1 MFSPSKIG
9 TKESGTVDGVYN
21 YDFYYFPL
29 GPELLEEVATRV
41 AARRQKNEPR
51 KACLGI
57 TKSVVKTYNIGPI
70 VHMYGFI
77 WDPAFPKDEASGAIQ
92 IGYDGVYITDLC
104 RNFTENRT
112 GGPSPVKVL
121 MGKFDDIVKNEL
133 GQSKLRLM
141 VLIKEN
147 DQPKEGS
154 DKLIEIYQR
163 YGFEPKHVESYKKG
177 KEEQLIMEKRFA
189 DKDMSIMGSIGKP
202 TKTKSVKKAERT
214 SYTVTKTGST
224 QRFGGRRTR
233 RRQ

>member
-41 AARRQKNEPR
+41 AARRQKNAPNR
-51 KACLGI
+51 ACLGI
-57 TKSVVKTYNIGPI
+57 TKSVVKNYNTRPM

-77 WDPAFPKDEASGAIQ
+77 WDEAFPEDEASGAIQ

-104 RNFTENRT
+104 RNFTKNQT
-112 GGPSPVKVL
+112 DGPSPVKVL
-121 MGKFDDIVKNEL
+121 MGKFEDIVKNEL
-133 GQSKLRLM
+133 GKTKVRLM
-141 VLIKEN
+141 VLLKDN

-163 YGFEPKHVESYKKG
+163 YGFEPKHAEPYKNG
-177 KEEQLIMEKRFA
+177 KEEQLIMEKRLA
-189 DKDMSIMGSIGKP
+189 EEPP
-202 TKTKSVKKAERT
+202 TKTKSVKKAKKV
-214 SYTVTKTGST
+214 SQTVTKAKSKTRG
-224 QRFGGRRTR
+224 RGGRTR
-233 RRQ
+233 RK

>member
-9 TKESGTVDGVYN
+9 TKESGTIGTVYN

-41 AARRQKNEPR
+41 AARRQKNAPNR
-51 KACLGI
+51 ACLGI
-57 TKSVVKTYNIGPI
+57 TKSVVKTYNTRPM

-77 WDPAFPKDEASGAIQ
+77 WDSAFPEDQASGAIQ

-104 RNFTENRT
+104 RNFTKNQT
-112 GGPSPVKVL
+112 DGPSPVKIL
-121 MGKFDDIVKNEL
+121 MGKFDDIVKDEL
-133 GQSKLRLM
+133 GQTNLRLM

-163 YGFEPKHVESYKKG
+163 YGFEPKYVEPYKNG
-177 KEEQLIMEKRFA
+177 KEEQLIMEKRLA
-189 DKDMSIMGSIGKP
+189 EEPP
-202 TKTKSVKKAERT
+202 TKTRTNDKSKNKAI
-214 SYTVTKTGST
+214 KTGSLSVT
-224 QRFGGRRTR
+224 KARSKTRGKGGTR
-233 RRQ
+233 RRK

>member
-21 YDFYYFPL
+21 YDFYYLPL
-29 GPELLEEVATRV
+29 GPELLEELATRV

-51 KACLGI
+51 KSCLGI
-57 TKSVVKTYNIGPI
+57 TKAVIKKYNIGPV

-77 WDPAFPKDEASGAIQ
+77 WDSAFPEDEASGAIQ
-92 IGYDGVYITDLC
+92 IGIDGVYITDLC

-133 GQSKLRLM
+133 GQPKVRLM

-163 YGFEPKHVESYKKG
+163 YGFEPKHVELYKKG
-177 KEEQLIMEKRFA
+177 KEEQLIMEKQFVVEEP
-189 DKDMSIMGSIGKP
+189 P
-202 TKTKSVKKAERT
+202 TKTKSVKKAKRV
-214 SYTVTKTGST
+214 SQTVTKTGT
-224 QRFGGRRTR
+224 KTRGKGGTKRRCH
-233 RRQ
+233 

>member
-41 AARRQKNEPR
+41 AARRQKNAPNR
-51 KACLGI
+51 ACLGI
-57 TKSVVKTYNIGPI
+57 TKSVVNKYNTRPM

-77 WDPAFPKDEASGAIQ
+77 WDSAFPEDEASGAIQ

-104 RNFTENRT
+104 RNFTKNQT
-112 GGPSPVKVL
+112 DGPSPVKVL
-121 MGKFDDIVKNEL
+121 MGKFEDIVKNEL
-133 GQSKLRLM
+133 GKTKVRLM
-141 VLIKEN
+141 VLIKDN

-163 YGFEPKHVESYKKG
+163 YGFEPKYVEPYKNG
-177 KEEQLIMEKRFA
+177 KEEQLIMEKRLA
-189 DKDMSIMGSIGKP
+189 EEPP
-202 TKTKSVKKAERT
+202 TKTRSVKKAKKV
-214 SYTVTKTGST
+214 SQTVTKTRGK
-224 QRFGGRRTR
+224 RGGRTR
-233 RRQ
+233 RQRRH

>member
-9 TKESGTVDGVYN
+9 TKESGTADGVYN

-41 AARRQKNEPR
+41 AARRQKNAPNR
-51 KACLGI
+51 ACLGI
-57 TKSVVKTYNIGPI
+57 TKSVVKNYNTRPM

-121 MGKFDDIVKNEL
+121 MGKFEDIVKDEL
-133 GQSKLRLM
+133 RRSKVKLM

-163 YGFEPKHVESYKKG
+163 YGFEPKHAEPYKKG
-177 KEEQLIMEKRFA
+177 KEEQLIMEKRLA
-189 DKDMSIMGSIGKP
+189 EEELP
-202 TKTKSVKKAERT
+202 TKTRSVKRAKRT
-214 SYTVTKTGST
+214 SQSVTKTRSKTRG
-224 QRFGGRRTR
+224 RGGTR
-233 RRQ
+233 RRRRH

>member
-9 TKESGTVDGVYN
+9 TKESGTDNGVYN

-29 GPELLEEVATRV
+29 PSDLLEEVATRV

-57 TKSVVKTYNIGPI
+57 TKSVVKNYNTRPM

-163 YGFEPKHVESYKKG
+163 YGFEPKYVEPYKNG
-177 KEEQLIMEKRFA
+177 KEEQLIMEKRLA
-189 DKDMSIMGSIGKP
+189 EEEPP
-202 TKTKSVKKAERT
+202 TKTKSVKKAKRT
-214 SYTVTKTGST
+214 SQSVTKTRG
-224 QRFGGRRTR
+224 RGGTRTR
-233 RRQ
+233 RH

>member
-9 TKESGTVDGVYN
+9 TKESGTIGMVYN

-41 AARRQKNEPR
+41 AARRQKNAPNR
-51 KACLGI
+51 ACLGI
-57 TKSVVKTYNIGPI
+57 TKSVVNNYNTRPM

-77 WDPAFPKDEASGAIQ
+77 WDSAFPEDEASGAIQ

-104 RNFTENRT
+104 RNFTKNQT

-121 MGKFDDIVKNEL
+121 MGKFEDIVKDEL
-133 GQSKLRLM
+133 RRSKVRLM

-154 DKLIEIYQR
+154 NKLIEIYQR
-163 YGFEPKHVESYKKG
+163 YGFEPKHAEPYKNG
-177 KEEQLIMEKRFA
+177 KEEQLIMEKRLA
-189 DKDMSIMGSIGKP
+189 EELP
-202 TKTKSVKKAERT
+202 TKTRSVKKAKKV
-214 SYTVTKTGST
+214 SQTVTKTVTKTRGK
-224 QRFGGRRTR
+224 RGGGRTR
-233 RRQ
+233 RK